1 MALISELLS
10 KNIKP
15 SSILMI
21 ETKAR
26 ELKAQGQ
33 PVISLG
39 TGEPDFDTP
48 EYIKIA
54 AIDAINKGY
63 TKYTPSSGL
72 NELKLAIQAK
82 FKRENN
88 LDYNLSEIC
97 VSSGAKQVIYNALM
111 ASMNPGEEVIIL
123 APYWVSYPEMVKIA
137 RGIPVII
144 ELDYKNHFKLNID
157 KIEQEITEKT
167 KWLFIN
173 SPNNPCGSV
182 YGYDE
187 LRKLADML
195 LKYPNIHV
203 LTDDIY
209 EHLVYDDSK
218 FYTLAAI
225 EPKLKSR
232 ILTVNGVSK
241 TYAMTGWRIGYCGG
255 PAELIKAMSTMQTQT
270 TSSPCSISQM
280 AAATA
285 LSGPQDFIKFSND
298 IYKKRRNMVLDSINK
313 IENLTCIAPN
323 GSFYLFINCSKL
335 FNKKTPNGSLLTNSQ
350 DIANYFLEKAYI
362 AIVPGSAFGMEGF
375 FRISYATNEENLIEA
390 CERIKIACEILN

>member
-1 MALISELLS
+1 MSLVSEYLS

-33 PVISLG
+33 PIISLG

-63 TKYTPSSGL
+63 TKYTPSGGL
-72 NELKLAIQAK
+72 NELKLAIQTK

-88 LDYNLSEIC
+88 LEYDLDEISA
-97 VSSGAKQVIYNALM
+97 SSGAKQVIYNALM
-111 ASMNPGEEVIIL
+111 ASLNPGEEVLIL

-137 RGIPVII
+137 RGTPVIV
-144 ELDYKNHFKLNID
+144 ELDSKNNFKLDIN
-157 KIEQEITEKT
+157 KIETSITAKT
-167 KWLFIN
+167 KWLLLN
-173 SPNNPCGSV
+173 SPNNPCGTV
-182 YGYDE
+182 YDQDE
-187 LRKLADML
+187 LKALANML
-195 LKYPNIHV
+195 LKHPHIYI

-209 EHLVYDDSK
+209 EHLVYDNCK
-218 FYTLAAI
+218 FHTLAQV

-255 PAELIKAMSTMQTQT
+255 PAELIKAMTTMQTQT

-280 AAATA
+280 AAAAA
-285 LSGPQDFIKFSND
+285 LSGPQDFIKETTK
-298 IYKKRRNMVLDSINK
+298 IYHARRNKVVTLLNQVDGLK
-313 IENLTCIAPN
+313 CHLAQ
-323 GSFYLFINCSKL
+323 GAFYLLIHCSDL
-335 FNKKTPNGSLLTNSQ
+335 FGKKTPSGKIIKNSH
-350 DIANYFLEKAYI
+350 DIANYLLEHADV
-362 AIVPGSAFGMEGF
+362 AVVPGEAFGIEGF
-375 FRISYATNEENLIEA
+375 FRISYAINEKNLIEA
-390 CERIKIACEILN
+390 CERIKLACEKLD